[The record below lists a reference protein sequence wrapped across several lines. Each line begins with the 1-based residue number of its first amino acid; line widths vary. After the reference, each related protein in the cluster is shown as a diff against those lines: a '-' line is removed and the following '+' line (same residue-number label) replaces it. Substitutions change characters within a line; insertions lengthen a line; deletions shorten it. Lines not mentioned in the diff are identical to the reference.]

1 VTRPPD
7 EFEVRR
13 GDRLFSVAAGTEVGL
28 RYPANFDVLATDA
41 RWPLALVADGMGAGR
56 GSTAAGRTTVD
67 TVLAAIRAADEPI
80 TARALRD
87 AVAQAQR
94 RVRAIGAELGVLTG
108 CTLTGLLLGEG
119 PGGDEGWIV
128 QIGDSRA
135 YRLRGQL
142 LELLTIDH
150 TAAWL
155 GAINGWY
162 PADSPAAAAARYHLH
177 RYVGHPDQPEPDVL
191 SVAVHPGDVFCVCS
205 DGLAEQVSY
214 EKMAQLLGGA
224 ASPGE
229 IVSGLLAEAL
239 DAGGNDNTTVA
250 VVRVG

>member
-1 VTRPPD
+1 M
-7 EFEVRR
+7 
-13 GDRLFSVAAGTEVGL
+13 
-28 RYPANFDVLATDA
+28 RYPANFDVLATDE

-56 GSTAAGRTTVD
+56 GSAAAGRTTVD
-67 TVLAAIRAADEPI
+67 TVLAAIGAAGEPVA
-80 TARALRD
+80 ARALRD

-94 RVRAIGAELGVLTG
+94 RVRAIGAELGELTG

-119 PGGDEGWIV
+119 PAGDEGWIV

-135 YRLRGQL
+135 YRLRGRSPGGGRLAESGL
-142 LELLTIDH
+142 LELLTVDH

-162 PADSPAAAAARYHLH
+162 PADSPAAAAARYQLH
-177 RYVGHPDQPEPDVL
+177 RYVGHPDEPEPDVL

-205 DGLAEQVSY
+205 DGLAEQVPY
-214 EKMAQLLGGA
+214 QTMARLLGSS

-229 IVSGLLAEAL
+229 IVAGLLAEAL

-250 VVRVG
+250 VVRVS